1 MRRRP
6 YVQTP
11 AEFSNRTER
20 LIFDRS
26 EAFGYTTIVHRP
38 PGQTSD
44 EPREPRTI
52 VIAHGISSARAPYIA
67 GLLVLVL
74 VVAGALPLSA
84 ASRNLLPRLPEF
96 VLERGHSDAFQVV
109 ECEAKSRLL
118 DETAESS
125 VRIILK
131 NVSGKPVE
139 SSLKIR
145 VLYLTGDTAAQLEV
159 NGRPV
164 RYDRANPRLPFS
176 LEPDQEITLQLKAR
190 HGIQYSLEAANREQ
204 QQQVALQD
212 ATPKKRGFALD
223 ELRSL
228 FDNEKFGKRFMVGP
242 LISKWGIFPVDFRN
256 VKISIV
262 TPSDFDAIL
271 PDPSLWQ
278 SRRDGRNT
286 TFTFEGTDGFAT
298 AIFLP
303 VADAEQFRQAQ
314 SASGSSSVTP

>member
-1 MRRRP
+1 MIP
-6 YVQTP
+6 YGIS
-11 AEFSNRTER
+11 F
-20 LIFDRS
+20 
-26 EAFGYTTIVHRP
+26 
-38 PGQTSD
+38 
-44 EPREPRTI
+44 PRT
-52 VIAHGISSARAPYIA
+52 PYLA
-67 GLLVLVL
+67 SLLALFL
-74 VVAGALPLSA
+74 VVAGVLPLTA

-118 DETAESS
+118 DETAEST
-125 VRIILK
+125 VRITLK
-131 NVSGKPVE
+131 NVSDKQVE

-145 VLYLTGDTAAQLEV
+145 ILYLTGDAAAQLEV

-176 LEPDQEITLQLKAR
+176 LAPGQEISLLLKAR

-204 QQQVALQD
+204 REQQSALQD
-212 ATPKKRGFALD
+212 AAPKKRGFALD
-223 ELRSL
+223 DLRSL

-262 TPSDFDAIL
+262 APSDFDAIL
-271 PDPSLWQ
+271 PDPAHWQ
-278 SRRDGRNT
+278 SRRDSRNT
-286 TFTFEGTDGFAT
+286 TFTFEGTDGFAA

-303 VADAEQFRQAQ
+303 SVDAEQFRQARSEAA
-314 SASGSSSVTP
+314 SAPVTP